1 MIVSPTSGARACH
14 LATISLRAKS
24 VQTEC
29 RQGAS
34 LSAQAL
40 CSDSKNQKVS
50 RPVELG
56 QLALPGGERS
66 PLNAEKAPEL
76 SPSRRPHTPYNPR
89 TRENSYARGGRR
101 QNRQNLQKGLL
112 EVLEALAS
120 GKSSRILIGETSVHA
135 IANRAQRRAR
145 MPIWSAELRNVPT
158 ISGLGPNSCLAL
170 KIGDG
175 AFLGSAEKRQK
186 APFAERT
193 ISLPRADRFRSD
205 SRP

>member
-1 MIVSPTSGARACH
+1 VTASP
-14 LATISLRAKS
+14 
-24 VQTEC
+24 
-29 RQGAS
+29 
-34 LSAQAL
+34 
-40 CSDSKNQKVS
+40 
-50 RPVELG
+50 
-56 QLALPGGERS
+56 
-66 PLNAEKAPEL
+66 
-76 SPSRRPHTPYNPR
+76 PYNTYKRAGWHNRHPCG
-89 TRENSYARGGRR
+89 ESP
-101 QNRQNLQKGLL
+101 QNLQNLQKGLL

-175 AFLGSAEKRQK
+175 AFRRSAKKRQK
-186 APFAERT
+186 APFAEGT